1 MKIAV
6 CTSNGIRH
14 KYFANSISFNV
25 DDTLIISESN
35 SNDANSINT
44 DEYDSSITEHFNLRY
59 KTEMEKFQNNDFFKG
74 KVVPLLYR
82 EINLEY
88 TFNIIKNFNPDLMIV
103 FGSSIIK
110 EPLLSLLPNK
120 IINLHLGLS
129 PYYRGSGTNFWPF
142 VNNELGHVGSTI
154 LKIDPGID
162 TGDIICHVRPK
173 IDTGDNVHTI
183 GCKVIEESVS
193 VIHKIIE
200 RIKNNENITSTKQ
213 WNVENEKYY
222 KNKDFTKEIL
232 LQYKK
237 NLENG
242 IVENYI
248 KNPYTPERLISLN

>member
-1 MKIAV
+1 LKVVI

-14 KYFANSISFNV
+14 KYFANSISSVV
-25 DDTLIISESN
+25 DDALIISESN
-35 SNDANSINT
+35 SNDANPTII
-44 DEYDSSITEHFNLRY
+44 DEHDSSIIEHFNLRY
-59 KTEMEKFQNNDFFKG
+59 KTEMEKFHNNDFLEG

-82 EINLEY
+82 EINLDY

-142 VNNELGHVGSTI
+142 VNNELGYVGSTI
-154 LKIDPGID
+154 LKIDSGVD
-162 TGDIICHVRPK
+162 TGDIICHVRPN
-173 IDTGDNVHTI
+173 IEIGDNVHTI
-183 GCKVIEESVS
+183 GCKVIQESIS
-193 VIHKIIE
+193 VIHEILE
-200 RIKNNENITSTKQ
+200 RIKNNEKITSTKQ
-213 WNVENEKYY
+213 WAIKNEKYY

-237 NLENG
+237 NLEDG

-248 KNPYTPERLISLN
+248 KNPFTPERLISLN